1 MARGESGGLKKSF
14 HPFESDTLKL
24 ISFLKGRFMSQKPNV
39 PYLAYYT
46 SKKIPVSK
54 IMTESEYASIDTLFD
69 GKPHFF
75 PYEKYVE
82 REQSRLSMQPK
93 ATLSVSSIV
102 ITGVKDVDDKKIK
115 TVEDDPDFVEW
126 VTK

>member
-1 MARGESGGLKKSF
+1 
-14 HPFESDTLKL
+14 
-24 ISFLKGRFMSQKPNV
+24 MSQKSNV

-54 IMTESEYASIDTLFD
+54 IMTKSEYANIDTLFD

-82 REQSRLSMQPK
+82 REQLRLNMQPK

-102 ITGVKDVDDKKIK
+102 ITGDKDIDDKKIK

-126 VTK
+126 MTK